1 MRVCQK
7 SQVVRPEG
15 AIWAFSSHCLSFD
28 TQRSTKCFLCL
39 LPYIFYEGTSCHCF
53 TYRQSCRELA
63 LVRLYLY
70 VRQVEDSENIYGV
83 LSVFVKALPYTHIN
97 LPDKLQFISLQLSE
111 SPK

>member
-28 TQRSTKCFLCL
+28 FHTLTQVTLYQMFFMFIAV
-39 LPYIFYEGTSCHCF
+39 YI
-53 TYRQSCRELA
+53 
-63 LVRLYLY
+63 
-70 VRQVEDSENIYGV
+70 

>member
-15 AIWAFSSHCLSFD
+15 AIWAFSSHS
-28 TQRSTKCFLCL
+28 
-39 LPYIFYEGTSCHCF
+39 
-53 TYRQSCRELA
+53 YRQSCRELA

>member
-15 AIWAFSSHCLSFD
+15 AIWAFSSHCLS
-28 TQRSTKCFLCL
+28 
-39 LPYIFYEGTSCHCF
+39 
-53 TYRQSCRELA
+53 
-63 LVRLYLY
+63 
-70 VRQVEDSENIYGV
+70 
-83 LSVFVKALPYTHIN
+83 FVKALPYTHIN